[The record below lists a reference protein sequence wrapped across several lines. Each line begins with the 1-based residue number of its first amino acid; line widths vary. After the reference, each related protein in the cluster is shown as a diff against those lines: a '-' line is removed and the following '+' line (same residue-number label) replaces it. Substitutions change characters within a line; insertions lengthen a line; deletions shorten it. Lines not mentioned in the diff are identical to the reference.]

1 MLDISWPSL
10 LNQRLFFRILDV
22 SGKVREILYRIDF
35 VIYTQMRES
44 DREIKTSRFGQVFG
58 DFESEI

>member
-1 MLDISWPSL
+1 MLDISRPSL

-35 VIYTQMRES
+35 VIYTQMHES

-58 DFESEI
+58 DLESEI